1 MSAALDRLVDDLCR
15 EFRRDARAPGA
26 PALLTSYARAHED
39 WRPFGFFD
47 AQRYTRH
54 QVARNADFE
63 LLVLCWGVGQA
74 SPIHNHE
81 GQNCW
86 MAVLDGEVDELQYKW
101 TNGAPPVLSRETRL
115 PRGEVAF
122 IRDEIALHVVRSKP
136 GTSAVSLHLYA
147 KPYDACNV
155 YCERTGQ
162 VTRKSLG
169 YDSIRGKR
177 VLAAR
182 A

>member
-1 MSAALDRLVDDLCR
+1 MLAN
-15 EFRRDARAPGA
+15 
-26 PALLTSYARAHED
+26 YARAHDD

-54 QVARNADFE
+54 QIARNEQFE
-63 LLVLCWGVGQA
+63 LLVLCWGNGQA

-86 MAVLDGEVDELQYKW
+86 MAVLDGEIDELQYQW
-101 TNGAPPVLSRETRL
+101 TAGSPPVLTRETRIS
-115 PRGEVAF
+115 RGDVAF
-122 IRDEIALHVVRSKP
+122 IRDEIGLHVVRSRP
-136 GTSAVSLHLYA
+136 GTSGSSLHLYSR
-147 KPYDACNV
+147 PYDACNV
-155 YCERTGQ
+155 YCEQTGR

-182 A
+182 T